1 MIPFLDQQPGL
12 NYRIYVVNQTDEL
25 PFNRAK
31 LLNVGFVESMVDFNW
46 TCLIFHDIDLLPLNT
61 TNNYTCSDRPLHMSA
76 RINIFDYKVPYA
88 GIFGGVSA
96 LTPQHFTLVNGFS
109 NLFWGWGGEDD
120 DMWYRIHHHGL
131 HIDRLQDTGFY
142 FMIKHADE
150 KKSAER
156 FSMVNQGKTR

>member
-1 MIPFLDQQPGL
+1 MIPFLDQQPSL

-120 DMWYRIHHHGL
+120 DMAKRLARKPCIGLCHRERKRMAEERKLALKMLEKEGDYDSGEIH
-131 HIDRLQDTGFY
+131 F
-142 FMIKHADE
+142 
-150 KKSAER
+150 
-156 FSMVNQGKTR
+156 